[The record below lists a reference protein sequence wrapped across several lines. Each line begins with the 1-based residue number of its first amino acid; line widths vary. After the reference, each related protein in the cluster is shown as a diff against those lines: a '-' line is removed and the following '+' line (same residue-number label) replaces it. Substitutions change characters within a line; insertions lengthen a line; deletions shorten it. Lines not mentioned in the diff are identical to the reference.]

1 MDIRQAVFADTL
13 QLSSLC
19 MEVQR
24 LHAEH
29 HPDVF
34 QIPESEDFAIS
45 FFEEMLADPAVR
57 IFIAEEDGESVG
69 YILCKLVERPVNPFT
84 FAARS
89 LHVDQISVRPGM
101 VWDWRSCSR
110 LKCWQRSGIYKGFSS
125 IRGVSISMHMHSLNV
140 WDFRNSI
147 FASGESYRESKS
159 P

>member
-13 QLSSLC
+13 RLSSLC
-19 MEVQR
+19 MDVQR

-34 QIPESEDFAIS
+34 QMPESEDFAIS

-57 IFIAEEDGESVG
+57 IFIADENGESVG

-89 LHVDQISVRPGM
+89 LHVDQISVRPASRQHGVGLALM
-101 VWDWRSCSR
+101 QRAEMLAQEWDV
-110 LKCWQRSGIYKGFSS
+110 QRIQLDS
-125 IRGVSISMHMHSLNV
+125 
-140 WDFRNSI
+140 WDFNINAHAFFERMGFQKFN
-147 FASGESYRESKS
+147 FRFWRKL
-159 P
+159 